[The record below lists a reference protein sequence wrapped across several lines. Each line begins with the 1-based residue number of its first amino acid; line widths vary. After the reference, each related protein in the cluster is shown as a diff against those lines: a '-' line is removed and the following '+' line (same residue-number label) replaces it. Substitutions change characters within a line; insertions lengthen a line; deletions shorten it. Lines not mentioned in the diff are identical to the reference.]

1 MLTRR
6 VRNRQCI
13 SEKNIHLT
21 RLSLVLVAVL
31 LVSAV
36 PFQASASTYDNE
48 TDTWDVPVYVTIDG
62 EQVNTLKHIYIKS
75 GETMTIDAAKAQEM
89 VNDWN
94 NREFVCWTN
103 SLGNSFTS
111 ATLYADNLTE
121 DFSLMICLKSTTVEH
136 THDYALIASQAADC
150 KNSGYNTYKCD
161 GCGDSYT
168 DIIAA
173 QGHDWGDWSE
183 TKAATTTEDGSEK
196 RTCKTCGET
205 ETQTIPATGEYTI
218 NLIAD
223 GATVQTLTLKKGDK
237 VPALQTPS
245 AKKGYTFKGYWSG
258 ANGTGTQ
265 LVAGYTWNGGET
277 TYYAYYQENLED
289 DGVSVLSIRMKV
301 YVGSVQKND
310 VLLYNVTLDD
320 STKILSYLMNNEGT
334 IENAVFNAIDSSKYE
349 WIDRV
354 YYDNDSSAELTSQ
367 ATLADGDKS
376 VFIKVHAKESTQTNV
391 QLYIHS
397 YNSTS
402 KTYTTLKVVDVKGY
416 TKGNTITLSA
426 MKTIANKYYTFTAI
440 KGLYSADAWAQLLNG
455 EKPTAA
461 SSLTVS
467 DTGTVKYHVILTGAS
482 AASSSET
489 ADSTNPKTGDMIIV
503 PVIFMLASAA
513 AVALVYMGT
522 KKRIVK

>member
-1 MLTRR
+1 MKTVMKKL
-6 VRNRQCI
+6 
-13 SEKNIHLT
+13 
-21 RLSLVLVAVL
+21 LSLMLVAVL

-36 PFQASASTYDNE
+36 PFQASAMTAKDDGTIE
-48 TDTWDVPVYVTIDG
+48 VPVTVYVDG
-62 EQVNTLKHIYIKS
+62 ENKAGYNKTLPVSADVALTENVIMNLLQNS
-75 GETMTIDAAKAQEM
+75 A
-89 VNDWN
+89 
-94 NREFVCWTN
+94 NRKLEKLT
-103 SLGNSFTS
+103 SS
-111 ATLYADNLTE
+111 ATPDTDITGKTLTYNWLLE
-121 DFSLMICLKSTTVEH
+121 QESYSLTAYIVTESAEH
-136 THDYALIASQAADC
+136 THSYVVTTKVDATC
-150 KNSGYNTYKCD
+150 TKSGYIISECA
-161 GCGDSYT
+161 CGTQTSET
-168 DIIAA
+168 IPAA
-173 QGHDWGDWSE
+173 GHDWGDWSE
-183 TKAATTTEDGSEK
+183 TKAATTTEDGSEQ

-310 VLLYNVTLDD
+310 VLLYKVTLDD

-334 IENAVFNAIDSSKYE
+334 IEKAAFNAIDSSKYE

-402 KTYTTLKVVDVKGY
+402 KTYTTLKVVDVEGY
-416 TKGNTITLSA
+416 TKGNTITLAA